1 MMDCQWFAA
10 VNNILD
16 QYFLLTQRGT
26 SVGKEFRAGTA
37 SFLTLSYLLL
47 VNPQIMEQA
56 GVEHDDA
63 VFATAVS
70 AALSCLIMG
79 VFANL
84 PFACAPGLGLSAYLT
99 FGLVQ
104 PQLCTDRKSV
114 V

>member
-1 MMDCQWFAA
+1 MDCQWFAV

-16 QYFLLTQRGT
+16 RYFLLTQRGT

-56 GVEHDDA
+56 GVEHGDA

-84 PFACAPGLGLSAYLT
+84 PFACAPGLGLSTYLT

-104 PQLCTDRKSV
+104 PQL
-114 V
+114 